1 MHEFLNLLFNSL
13 SKFSMSKRTCLFVMV
28 LFSASFAFAQDEVA
42 RHDSVGVHPWNME
55 KNENNYIIPEISH
68 WSLLL
73 HGGFNVFDGDFTS
86 EKKHGVSAPSVGLG
100 VMYNFNP
107 TWGIG
112 VDYTFRKYG
121 VKGYDKEESAAT
133 MLDGMMHQADAFITF
148 DIFNAWRP
156 QNKRKIFGLDLI
168 LGGGAAWYKNSVYYK
183 NLYRLASDGSIA
195 VPQSFSHHT
204 GNPDP
209 ALSGKSSDDKYTCYG
224 VLKFGASFNFN
235 VSRSIQLGLRG
246 IYNMYTKDEVDGRV
260 RGNKNDGIF
269 DTELVLRYKIAA
281 VKKSHVCNYNSNA
294 VLDDWCAKQQVAKA
308 AGTAQHSEPVVD
320 TVYVYHKDTLYLSQI
335 VEKTKTLYL
344 EQDFMIYF
352 DNGKADLDDDGWAIV
367 HRVARELKDS
377 DKCVSLVGFCDNTGS
392 DARNNELSAQRANA
406 VKDALVKNHSI
417 DADRI
422 IVLGQGRVS
431 DANQSFRPNRRV
443 DIFIIDKSE
452 VDIFKKQYEK

>member
-1 MHEFLNLLFNSL
+1 
-13 SKFSMSKRTCLFVMV
+13 MSKKIYLFVMA
-28 LFSASFAFAQDEVA
+28 LFSASLALAQG
-42 RHDSVGVHPWNME
+42 HDAVGVHPWDTE
-55 KNENNYIIPEISH
+55 KNEAGSVVPETSH
-68 WSLLL
+68 WSLFL
-73 HGGFNVFDGDFTS
+73 HGGINVFDGDFS
-86 EKKHGVSAPSVGLG
+86 GEKKSNVSAPSIGLG

-107 TWGIG
+107 TWGLG

-121 VKGYDKEESAAT
+121 VKGYGTEASAAT

-148 DIFNAWRP
+148 DIVNAWCP
-156 QNKRKIFGLDLI
+156 QNKRKIFALDLI
-168 LGGGAAWYKNSVYYK
+168 LGGGAAWYKNSTYFKNVYQDGK
-183 NLYRLASDGSIA
+183 LLYHA
-195 VPQSFSHHT
+195 
-204 GNPDP
+204 GNSNP
-209 ALSGKSSDDKYTCYG
+209 ALSGKSSDDKYACCG
-224 VLKFGASFNFN
+224 VFKFGASFDFN

-246 IYNMYTKDEVDGRV
+246 VYNFYTKDVVDGRV
-260 RGNKNDGIF
+260 RGNANDGIF

-281 VKKSHVCNYNSNA
+281 IKKSHVCNYSSNA
-294 VLDDWCAKQQVAKA
+294 ALEDWCSKQKVAEVA
-308 AGTAQHSEPVVD
+308 ETAQRSEHIVD
-320 TVYVYHKDTLYLSQI
+320 TVYVFHTDTLYLSQTI
-335 VEKTKTLYL
+335 EKTTTLYP

-352 DNGKADLDDDGWAIV
+352 DNGKAELSDDGWAIV

>member
-1 MHEFLNLLFNSL
+1 
-13 SKFSMSKRTCLFVMV
+13 MSKKVYLFVMA
-28 LFSASFAFAQDEVA
+28 LFSASLAFSQDGVA
-42 RHDSVGVHPWNME
+42 RHDSVGVHPWNTE
-55 KNENNYIIPEISH
+55 KNEANYVIPEISR
-68 WSLLL
+68 WSLFL

-86 EKKHGVSAPSVGLG
+86 EKRHSVSAPSIGLG

-107 TWGIG
+107 TWGLG

-156 QNKRKIFGLDLI
+156 QNKRKIFALDLI
-168 LGGGAAWYKNSVYYK
+168 LGGGAAWYKNSTYYK

-195 VPQSFSHHT
+195 MPQSFSHHT

-209 ALSGKSSDDKYTCYG
+209 ALSGKSSDEKYTCCG
-224 VLKFGASFNFN
+224 VLKFGASFEFN

-246 IYNMYTKDEVDGRV
+246 VYNMYTKDEVDGRA
-260 RGNKNDGIF
+260 RGSNNDGIF

-281 VKKSHVCNYNSNA
+281 VKKSHVCNYCSNA
-294 VLDDWCAKQQVAKA
+294 ALDNLCEKQQVAEIA
-308 AGTAQHSEPVVD
+308 ETAQRSEHVVD
-320 TVYVYHKDTLYLSQI
+320 TIYVSRTDTLYLSQT
-335 VEKTKTLYL
+335 VEKTTTLYP
-344 EQDFMIYF
+344 EQDFIIYF
-352 DNGKADLDDDGWAIV
+352 DNGKADLNDDGWAIV

-377 DKCVSLVGFCDNTGS
+377 NKCVSLFGFCDNTGS
-392 DARNNELSAQRANA
+392 DARNNELSEQRANV
-406 VKDALVKNHSI
+406 VKDALVNNHNI

-422 IVLGQGRVS
+422 IVIGQGRVL

-443 DIFIIDKSE
+443 DIFVIDKSE
-452 VDIFKKQYEK
+452 VDILRKQYQNGK